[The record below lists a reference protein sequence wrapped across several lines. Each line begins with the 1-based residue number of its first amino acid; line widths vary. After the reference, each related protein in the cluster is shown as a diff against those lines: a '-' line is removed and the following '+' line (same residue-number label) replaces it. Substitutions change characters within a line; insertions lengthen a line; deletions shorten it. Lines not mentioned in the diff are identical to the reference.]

1 MSSFSGPSLGDRLD
15 SLSLEVA
22 IDRLLHRQGKSWG
35 CFRVVEEDR
44 NLYRLEV
51 DGQPSLSLQLGS
63 DGYTYRAWWGHKGTT
78 AVVVRKRQ
86 PKLTSAKVG
95 TKTSSKV
102 SSTAQSLSSSR
113 KNNAPSGKTP
123 GNPELTPL
131 TYEIQWRSDARSI
144 QQKITWG
151 LVQAIEGRIHQLID
165 ELPDDEPKPRVTVT
179 LLD

>member
-35 CFRVVEEDR
+35 CFRVVEEER

-51 DGQPSLSLQLGS
+51 DGQPPLSLQLGT

-78 AVVVRKRQ
+78 VVVVRKRQ
-86 PKLTSAKVG
+86 PKLTNAKVG
-95 TKTSSKV
+95 TKTGGKL
-102 SSTAQSLSSSR
+102 SSTAQNLPSNR
-113 KNNAPSGKTP
+113 KNSTQASKVPS
-123 GNPELTPL
+123 NPELTPL

-144 QQKITWG
+144 QQQITLG